1 MNDLNTQNPFKKRF
15 TFLIESKLLSQI
27 KLISYFT
34 NQKLNE
40 TINKSILDYINNFET
55 QSNTKLDSLI
65 DLQSNFQTLPQTNT
79 NPTPTPTKSNKK

>member
-1 MNDLNTQNPFKKRF
+1 MNDLNTQNPIKKRF

-40 TINKSILDYINNFET
+40 TIKF
-55 QSNTKLDSLI
+55 SNTS
-65 DLQSNFQTLPQTNT
+65 SN
-79 NPTPTPTKSNKK
+79 

>member
-40 TINKSILDYINNFET
+40 TINKSISDYINNFET

-79 NPTPTPTKSNKK
+79 NPIPTKNNKK